1 MFISSTLHNKINNN
15 RSVAASYN
23 MVQGLRKSKYIIEKH
38 SEQVI
43 ELLAKHLLPTY
54 MKRLG
59 ITREQQK
66 KDLIEVEAILDP
78 GHLKR
83 EIFEKASYVALDK
96 SDKVVACSLNYFI
109 SKEEWLKYFVE
120 PNKSITQNTNYS
132 KHIRKYCQ
140 QQYDLYHDVIDLT
153 YDKYNLQ
160 TILYLEDGV
169 TLPEYRGLRI
179 AQWLQRTVLG
189 DFGEQYGILGEGM
202 VPMDRINAG
211 KVNPAFNAWREN
223 GFLTVKEIVTHDK
236 VMVPVWFRP
245 PKVN

>member
-1 MFISSTLHNKINNN
+1 
-15 RSVAASYN
+15 

-43 ELLAKHLLPTY
+43 ELVAKHLLPTY

-59 ITREQQK
+59 ITREEQK

-78 GHLKR
+78 NFAKR
-83 EIFEKASYVALDK
+83 KIFEGASYVALDK

-179 AQWLQRTVLG
+179 SEWIQKSVY
-189 DFGEQYGILGEGM
+189 DEFGEKYGMLGEGM
-202 VPMDRINAG
+202 IPLDKIQAG
-211 KVNPAFNAWREN
+211 KINPAFRAMHLN
-223 GFLTVKEIVTHDK
+223 GFITVKEAVTFDGFLSP
-236 VMVPVWFRP
+236 VMFRP
-245 PKVN
+245 PQPNKKANL